1 MCPGCRILFDLI
13 NAIYL
18 EDVNVT
24 NVQAVTCVVLC
35 VLIIF
40 DLCLDLWKVSCE
52 ASSKVT
58 SAVPAV
64 SREDW
69 LLKEVIV
76 S

>member
-1 MCPGCRILFDLI
+1 MLQML
-13 NAIYL
+13 YL
-18 EDVNVT
+18 EIVNVT
-24 NVQAVTCVVLC
+24 NVQFVTCIVLC